1 MALRTKVSP
10 NFSCTLLVFIEM
22 YDGVGLS
29 SVAKSS
35 QAVKSTA
42 KQHISDACNS
52 LEILFFVMF

>member
-1 MALRTKVSP
+1 
-10 NFSCTLLVFIEM
+10 M